1 MKKITDKYGKTIGSV
16 EKRNNDYIVK
26 DKYGFKEGSVEK
38 EFLSDN
44 YNIYDKNGKKTGKI
58 ELNLFGKGAS
68 IKDKSGA
75 NIATIIPAD
84 GLSGVG
90 VIALLVIGIMIYISF
105 DNLPEH
111 FSNAL
116 TIGTPEFFTITV
128 SNGIFILYNIISICI
143 RKGIAEKE
151 NNSFFTI
158 LVFEIISGCVIYIG
172 LWIVLGIIGIIE
184 GEGFWNILLMVPLGA
199 LMYCVSF
206 LIVMII
212 IALISSVIIR
222 VRQI

>member
-1 MKKITDKYGKTIGSV
+1 MKKITDKYGNTIGSV

-44 YNIYDKNGKKTGKI
+44 YNIYDKNGKKTGKV
-58 ELNLFGKGAS
+58 EPNLFGNGAS
-68 IKDKSGA
+68 IKDNSGA
-75 NIATIIPAD
+75 KIGTIVPAG
-84 GLSGVG
+84 GLSAGVA
-90 VIALLVIGIMIYISF
+90 IALLVIGIMIYISF

-116 TIGTPEFFTITV
+116 TLGAPEFFTITV

-143 RKGIAEKE
+143 GKGIAEKE
-151 NNSFFTI
+151 KNSFFMV
-158 LVFEIISGCVIYIG
+158 LMFELLSGCVVYIV

-184 GEGFWNILLMVPLGA
+184 GEGFWNMLLMVPLGA

-212 IALISSVIIR
+212 ISLIFSVIIK
-222 VRQI
+222 VR